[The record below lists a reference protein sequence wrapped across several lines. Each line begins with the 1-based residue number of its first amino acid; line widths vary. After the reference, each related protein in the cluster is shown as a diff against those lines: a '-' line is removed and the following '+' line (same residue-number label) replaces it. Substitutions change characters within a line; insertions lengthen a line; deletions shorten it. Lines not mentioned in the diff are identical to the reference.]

1 MRTQKLK
8 NMLAV
13 PGIIAFTL
21 ILGWIDWH
29 SGFELNFYI
38 FYFIPVALAAWF
50 YGLKS
55 AITFSIVCALIW
67 FSADKLS
74 GHNYSSA
81 LFALWNILIR
91 LCSFLIVGWAT
102 YKINYLL
109 ESERKKTAILEKAL
123 SEIRILESFLSICCV
138 CKKIRNDDGD
148 WQPIESY
155 ISKHSDTVFSHGYC
169 PECARKAMEEAGLIK
184 K

>member
-8 NMLAV
+8 HILAV
-13 PGIIAFTL
+13 LGIGAVTL
-21 ILGWIDWH
+21 IIGWIDWH
-29 SGFELNFYI
+29 SGFELNFYV
-38 FYFIPVALAAWF
+38 FYFIPVAIAAWF

-55 AITFSIVCALIW
+55 AISFAIICALTW
-67 FSADKLS
+67 LLADRLS
-74 GHNYSSA
+74 GHSYTSA

-91 LCSFLIVGWAT
+91 LCSFLIVGWAIS
-102 YKINYLL
+102 KINLLL
-109 ESERKKTAILEKAL
+109 ESEKKKTANLEKAIA
-123 SEIRILESFLSICCV
+123 EIKILESFLSICCV
-138 CKKIRNDDGD
+138 CKKIRNEDGN

-169 PECARKAMEEAGLIK
+169 PECARKALEDAGLIK

>member
-1 MRTQKLK
+1 MKNQKLK
-8 NMLAV
+8 HILAV
-13 PGIIAFTL
+13 PGISAFIL

-29 SGFELNFYI
+29 SGFELNFYV
-38 FYFIPVALAAWF
+38 FYFIPVAIAAWF

-55 AITFSIVCALIW
+55 AITFSIVCALTW
-67 FSADKLS
+67 FLADRLS
-74 GHNYSSA
+74 GHSYSSA

-102 YKINYLL
+102 YKINFLL
-109 ESERKKTAILEKAL
+109 ESEKKKTAHLEKAL

-138 CKKIRNDDGD
+138 CKKIRNEDGN

-155 ISKHSDTVFSHGYC
+155 ITNHSDTVFSHGYC
-169 PECARKAMEEAGLIK
+169 PECGRKAIEEAGIIK